1 MDKQEV
7 PVMLKG
13 PYTDVQQARVVLMD
27 NRLWLEA
34 HIQEIMGQYR
44 GRVIAVHGK
53 QVVASASNVM
63 APGETQVREVKAA
76 IKDRYPEEETL
87 VMMLP
92 VSGIAEIYYPT

>member
-1 MDKQEV
+1 
-7 PVMLKG
+7 MLGG

-27 NRLWLEA
+27 NRIWLEA
-34 HIQEIMGQYR
+34 HIEEVLGKYR

-53 QVVASASNVM
+53 QVVASASSAM
-63 APGETQVREVKAA
+63 APGETQVREVRAA

-87 VMMLP
+87 VIMMP